1 MHNTVT
7 IFCKNTNLY
16 HEIPLGA
23 SLLDIYKSLNIKLK
37 FPVVAARVNYKV
49 EDLNFLIYKPK
60 DIDFIDS
67 STQSGMRV
75 YVRTL
80 SMVIAKAVEDTLPGV
95 VLNIEHPISKGYY
108 CKLEGLGSP
117 VNQVVIDKI
126 KERVAQIVAAKIKIH
141 CEEKQTKVV
150 TEMFREQAK
159 RPDVVSLLETFGNPY
174 CRYFRI
180 DNYIDYFTGVLLP
193 STEHIDLYDLVPY
206 YDGMLL
212 RIPGRD
218 NPTELE
224 VLEVQ
229 PKMFEIFK
237 EYVGWNRIMNLNN
250 VGEFNQACRINRSF
264 NLIKVSEAL
273 HEKKVAAGDTAVFS
287 TSAIYGSFFNSG
299 YDTLYITR
307 IQVGLQGT
315 SPSVAVKVWY
325 NDSLNVTAGG
335 TALVTAGNTCTDIY
349 TGTSITTFD
358 NYKIPPGVW
367 VWVATPTVTIKPTYF
382 TLTLIGYKKRV

>member
-60 DIDFIDS
+60 DIDFTDS

-141 CEEKQTKVV
+141 CEEK
-150 TEMFREQAK
+150 
-159 RPDVVSLLETFGNPY
+159 
-174 CRYFRI
+174 
-180 DNYIDYFTGVLLP
+180 
-193 STEHIDLYDLVPY
+193 
-206 YDGMLL
+206 
-212 RIPGRD
+212 
-218 NPTELE
+218 
-224 VLEVQ
+224 
-229 PKMFEIFK
+229 
-237 EYVGWNRIMNLNN
+237 
-250 VGEFNQACRINRSF
+250 
-264 NLIKVSEAL
+264 
-273 HEKKVAAGDTAVFS
+273 
-287 TSAIYGSFFNSG
+287 
-299 YDTLYITR
+299 
-307 IQVGLQGT
+307 
-315 SPSVAVKVWY
+315 
-325 NDSLNVTAGG
+325 
-335 TALVTAGNTCTDIY
+335 
-349 TGTSITTFD
+349 
-358 NYKIPPGVW
+358 
-367 VWVATPTVTIKPTYF
+367 
-382 TLTLIGYKKRV
+382 